1 MDFDT
6 SSFHFFMFISSCS
19 FLHVHF
25 FMFIFSSSFL
35 ICHFIVFRICHFSF
49 LICHFIVFLI
59 CHFSFVICHLGFHKL
74 LGSSELVSHHAQEF
88 LTLLENVEIHQG
100 NLHQGIILHVLQAV
114 DVFLAK
120 H

>member
-6 SSFHFFMFISSCS
+6 SSF
-19 FLHVHF
+19 HF

-35 ICHFIVFRICHFSF
+35 ICHFIVFRISHFSFVILSSFSF

-59 CHFSFVICHLGFHKL
+59 SNLGFHKL

-88 LTLLENVEIHQG
+88 LTLLENVEINQG
-100 NLHQGIILHVLQAV
+100 NLHQAVILHVLQAV